1 MFVKLSFSIPDT
13 SFMTLRRLEDGRKA
27 LSVARF
33 RQDLEIEK
41 IFQEALETK
50 SEECPV
56 SLEE

>member
-1 MFVKLSFSIPDT
+1 
-13 SFMTLRRLEDGRKA
+13 MTLRRLEDGRKA

-33 RQDLEIEK
+33 RQDPEIEK